1 MEANLITTVLL
12 PIAIGI
18 IMFGLGLHLA
28 VDDFKRVARMPK
40 PVLVGLMTQML
51 ILPPI
56 AFVIC
61 KLFQFPPELAVGM
74 MLLAASPGGATAN
87 VFSHLAKG
95 DVALNITLTALNS
108 VLILVTLPLVVAWS
122 MAYFMGAQ
130 AQIPAPTQKVLEVAA
145 IILLPVA
152 IGMLM
157 RAYTAS
163 FAARLEALV
172 KPLSLLIL
180 LLLIVI
186 TVVREWA
193 LITTHA
199 LSIGGAC
206 LLLSSLSLLI
216 GYGVARM
223 LGLQRAQG
231 IAISFEIGIHNTTL
245 AIFIALSVL
254 KMPAL
259 SVPAALYSLVMYFTA
274 GLAACWFLRA
284 QRSGTA

>member
-1 MEANLITTVLL
+1 
-12 PIAIGI
+12 
-18 IMFGLGLHLA
+18 
-28 VDDFKRVARMPK
+28 
-40 PVLVGLMTQML
+40 
-51 ILPPI
+51 
-56 AFVIC
+56 
-61 KLFQFPPELAVGM
+61 
-74 MLLAASPGGATAN
+74 
-87 VFSHLAKG
+87 
-95 DVALNITLTALNS
+95 LNITLTALNS

-157 RAYTAS
+157 RAYAAS